1 MIKVCPSCRIGR
13 LGLRPMVY
21 IEWHGENLLVANHMP
36 AEVCDVCGER
46 VYDDEAIENLQRL
59 LWSKPPFFSRTA
71 YNRNS

>member
-1 MIKVCPSCRIGR
+1 
-13 LGLRPMVY
+13 MVY

-59 LWSKPPFFSRTA
+59 LWSKPPSFSRTA